1 MYLKESF
8 FPDCLKISSV
18 VPLFQNIGERSTSK
32 NYHPNTLL
40 AVVKIFEKLVN
51 NRIVDL
57 LQKCGIFPI
66 SGMVLSFLDQLQI
79 FRQLYLIQLVWFVI
93 CKAFGRVSYAGLL
106 HKLRYYGILGHIFGL
121 ISSFINNR

>member
-1 MYLKESF
+1 MAF
-8 FPDCLKISSV
+8 FL
-18 VPLFQNIGERSTSK
+18 
-32 NYHPNTLL
+32 
-40 AVVKIFEKLVN
+40 
-51 NRIVDL
+51 
-57 LQKCGIFPI
+57 I

-93 CKAFGRVSYAGLL
+93 CKAFGRVSHAGLL